1 MRKAHLQVTG
11 PEGASGI
18 QTADLK
24 VEVQELGSGAGKR
37 KILGI
42 EDEGRVKT
50 PTRQIPAYGA
60 PCVEDLE

>member
-24 VEVQELGSGAGKR
+24 LEVQELGGEAGKR

-42 EDEGRVKT
+42 EDVVAQRLVNTSIRGE
-50 PTRQIPAYGA
+50 
-60 PCVEDLE
+60 